1 MRSPPTSC
9 ATWTRRWRSP
19 RCATRSRELRR
30 RHFAAEVLLHQRLDA
45 LLLIA
50 AGKEIVELGDGG
62 LGRHVKSADRA
73 RALERAGRFVGAERH
88 RALRTLR
95 ADREHRAVLEGLAD
109 DGQQRVPV
117 AGDVARAE
125 GLDDD
130 AARSVANAMKD
141 WAMDKGATHYTHWF
155 QPMTGITAEKH
166 DAFINPTGPTSVI
179 SDFRGKELIKG
190 EPDASSFP
198 SGGLRATF
206 EARGYTAWDPTSL
219 AFVKEKTLY
228 IPTLFCSYDGSAL
241 DKKTPLLRSN
251 DALNKAAVR
260 LLNIMGYNI
269 HKIKTTVG
277 PEQEYFLIDEEM
289 FKERLDLL
297 VTGRT
302 LFGAAPVKGQELD
315 DHYFGSLSER
325 VKAYMEEVDEELWK
339 LGVYAKTEHKE
350 VAPCQFE
357 LAPVFTSTNIA
368 NDQNQLTME
377 VLQKVASHHGLVCL
391 LHEKPFD
398 GVNGSGKHN
407 NWSFCT
413 EEGENILE
421 PGDSPKDNIRF
432 LTVLAAIIKGVDE
445 YQDLLRISVA
455 SAGND
460 HRLGA
465 DEAPPAIISIYLGE
479 ELTAILE
486 AIEAGNE
493 YVDTIDR
500 RLELGVSTLPPIAKD
515 STDRNRTSPF
525 AFTGNKFE
533 FRMLGSNLNIS
544 CPNTILNTI
553 VAEELTQFAD
563 ELECVKKEDMTKAL
577 IALIQ
582 KTLRNHK
589 RIIFSGNG
597 YSDDWKKEAQK
608 RGLLELKTTADA
620 LPHYT
625 DPKNLQLFEKHNVYS
640 ASELHARE
648 SILLTNYYQVVQ
660 IEAKTMAY
668 MLRKQ
673 ILPAIFSYE
682 AKLAQII
689 QAKKSSGIEA
699 PLEVKILKNINTPLE
714 LVSNHLDTLESLI
727 NKETTTEKQ
736 AARFAADELLP
747 LMETI
752 RQLTD
757 LIETN
762 VSKEDWPLPDYNDI
776 LFKSML

>member
-1 MRSPPTSC
+1 MAKVP
-9 ATWTRRWRSP
+9 
-19 RCATRSRELRR
+19 EL
-30 RHFAAEVLLHQRLDA
+30 FGSMVFNDQMM
-45 LLLIA
+45 
-50 AGKEIVELGDGG
+50 
-62 LGRHVKSADRA
+62 
-73 RALERAGRFVGAERH
+73 LERLPKATYK
-88 RALRTLR
+88 ALKKTIQNG
-95 ADREHRAVLEGLAD
+95 E
-109 DGQQRVPV
+109 P
-117 AGDVARAE
+117 
-125 GLDDD
+125 LDE
-130 AARSVANAMKD
+130 SVANVVASAMKD
-141 WAMDKGATHYTHWF
+141 WAIEKGCTHYTHWF

-689 QAKKSSGIEA
+689 QTKKSSGIDA

-714 LVSNHLDTLESLI
+714 LVSNHLDTLETLI
-727 NKETTTEKQ
+727 HKETTTEKQ
-736 AARFAADELLP
+736 AACFAANELLP